1 MDKYYFF
8 NKIIIRMRYLI
19 IVCLFVVFIP
29 SKINAQQCNDN
40 LVNMSYSLNDV
51 AYVSNETFITIGDG
65 GKILRTED
73 AGISW
78 KEINSGTS
86 VYLMKIQ
93 FITDSIGYILGD
105 YDNLFKTE
113 DAGTHWFPLKMI
125 NSGYP
130 YCRGLNFFS
139 PDSGFVFGGNG
150 KIFKTNDGGRSWEKL
165 NSNAYD
171 NLNSISFSNK
181 SNGFACGSSNLL
193 LKTTDGGETW
203 KSIDMSSFGFNVSF
217 IKIVFI
223 DENIGYLLG
232 NNGIVI
238 KTTDGGASWIY
249 VSTVSTDYAVSMNF
263 INKNIGYII
272 GGWTGSTFY
281 RTMNGGLTWQ
291 PVSYGFAGSLS
302 GIAQNKTGSKGVVV
316 GNGAGYGYTS
326 ESGRFILYFNEL
338 DNSWK
343 NACFLNGSLD
353 FYTIAF
359 VESKTA
365 YLFGGYYQSTGVAYK
380 TIDAGTTWNQ
390 LAFHPARN
398 IYQSFFVN
406 KDTAYVCS
414 DSLYKT
420 TDGGEIWSGISNQ
433 TGKLY
438 FNHNLGWILGST
450 SIYRTNNSGRD
461 WEKVLTTNNFF
472 TDFSFINATTGYAV
486 GYNCIY
492 KSIDSGKVW
501 TPYDG
506 LPRKYYKSIYFQ
518 NKDTGF
524 IGGENGLLYKTENG
538 GVKWDTI
545 TTGINIGINDI
556 KFKNDTDGFILT
568 NNAGG
573 ISNIYITHNGGNTWQ
588 LLRQVTENAY
598 DFFITNDG
606 DVYFA
611 GERGTLMNITKSNPP
626 SMPGYILG
634 KQTIIKNTPTKYSIL
649 SQPGISYNWEVSN
662 NQVFENFNDSILI
675 SFSEKGKY
683 TISVTPINACS
694 IGTSRKY
701 EITVLDSLPTKVE
714 STITKSITV
723 YPNPFCDNLK
733 ISIPDGVNNNTKLT
747 IYDLQGKVIITEEY
761 ENGINEINLSLPEI
775 KEGLYVLKIIK
786 SNYIS
791 TTKLIKR

>member
-1 MDKYYFF
+1 M
-8 NKIIIRMRYLI
+8 NNLKIVSLLVI
-19 IVCLFVVFIP
+19 FI
-29 SKINAQQCNDN
+29 SLKMNAQQCNEN
-40 LVNMSYSLNDV
+40 FVNMSFSLNDV
-51 AYVSNETFITIGDG
+51 AYVTNETFIAIGDG

-78 KEINSGTS
+78 KEINSGTTG
-86 VYLMKIQ
+86 YLMKIQ

-105 YDNLFKTE
+105 HDNLLKTE
-113 DAGTHWFPLKMI
+113 DAGNHWFPLKMI
-125 NSGYP
+125 NPSYP
-130 YCRGLNFFS
+130 YCRGLYFFS
-139 PDSGFVFGGNG
+139 PDSGFIFGGDG
-150 KIFKTNDGGRSWEKL
+150 KIFKTIDGGRTWEKL

-171 NLNSISFSNK
+171 NLNSVSFIDK

-193 LKTTDGGETW
+193 LKTTDCGDTW

-217 IKIVFI
+217 VKIVFI
-223 DENIGYLLG
+223 DENIGYILG
-232 NNGIVI
+232 NNGSII
-238 KTTDGGASWIY
+238 KTTDSGTSWTK
-249 VSTVSTDYAVSMNF
+249 VSTVSTDYAVTMNF
-263 INKNIGYII
+263 LNENIGYVV
-272 GGWTGSTFY
+272 GGWNGATFY

-291 PVSYGFAGSLS
+291 PVNYGYAGSLS

-326 ESGRFILYFNEL
+326 ESGRFILYFNES

-353 FYTIAF
+353 FHNIAF
-359 VESKTA
+359 VDSKTG

-420 TDGGEIWSGISNQ
+420 TNGGENWSGISDQ

-438 FNHNLGWILGST
+438 FNNKMGCILGFT
-450 SIYRTNNSGRD
+450 SIFRTDDSGKN
-461 WEKVLTTNNFF
+461 WEKVLTTSYFF
-472 TDFSFINATTGYAV
+472 TDFSFIDATIGYAV
-486 GYNCIY
+486 GYNCAY

-501 TPYDG
+501 TPYTL
-506 LPRKYYKSIYFQ
+506 LPQRFYTSIYFQ

-524 IGGENGLLYKTENG
+524 VGGENGLLYKTVDG
-538 GVKWDTI
+538 GVKWDSI
-545 TTGINIGINDI
+545 ATGIDYLGINDI
-556 KFKNDTDGFILT
+556 KFKNDTDGFILA
-568 NNAGG
+568 NKSGG
-573 ISNIYITHNGGNTWQ
+573 LSKIYTTHNGGHSWQ
-588 LLRQVTENAY
+588 LLSQVSENAY
-598 DFFITNDG
+598 AFFITNDG

-611 GERGTLMNITKSNPP
+611 GERGTLMKITKSYSP

-649 SQPGISYNWEVSN
+649 SQPGISYSWDVSN
-662 NQVFENFNDSILI
+662 NQVFENYNDSIII
-675 SFSEKGKY
+675 SFPEKGKY
-683 TISVTPINACS
+683 TISATPLNTCS

-701 EITVLDSLPTKVE
+701 EITVLDSLQTKVE
-714 STITKSITV
+714 NKIIKDIAV
-723 YPNPFCDNLK
+723 YPNPFSDNLK
-733 ISIPDGVNNNTKLT
+733 IILPDGANNNTKLI

-761 ENGINEINLSLPEI
+761 EKEINEINLNLSKI
-775 KEGLYVLKIIK
+775 KEGLYVLKIIQ

-791 TTKLIKR
+791 TKKLTKL